1 MAFYYLYLST
11 KHLFITIHFKTHLTE
26 PGAAWQPCPHDGES
40 TMQLYIVAA
49 SGDSNLVLV
58 ILQKQLKLLVEV
70 KRAIPSRV
78 ALTPYELSELFL
90 QAHYILQGCS
100 GYCVGQTCLFCY
112 TDCSRFYYFR
122 LPTLKTS
129 LHWLCNCTSC
139 DPLLCNATDL
149 PRKGFGWDYWSSGW

>member
-1 MAFYYLYLST
+1 MS
-11 KHLFITIHFKTHLTE
+11 
-26 PGAAWQPCPHDGES
+26 
-40 TMQLYIVAA
+40 QLCSCIVTA
-49 SGDSNLVLV
+49 SGDSNLVLL

-70 KRAIPSRV
+70 KRAVPSRV

-90 QAHYILQGCS
+90 QAHYILQGYS
-100 GYCVGQTCLFCY
+100 DYCVRKTCLFCY

-139 DPLLCNATDL
+139 DTVLCNATGL
-149 PRKGFGWDYWSSGW
+149 QKKGLG